1 MIVRHLNVDTLNIYL
16 QMSSHF
22 TLSLLFSSEEQYGTF
37 YAIRWNISLE
47 NYLANFS
54 LSFVFRFHQLY
65 FIYFYTLI
73 HLIYIERVVPKIN
86 IPPTVLEL
94 LAIDKDLEGKS
105 HPFLNLNI
113 TFFPSC
119 ALVRC
124 TWISYIQIEINHHF
138 TYQTVKHK
146 NTFLK
151 LFFSF
156 VCMNGNTWHHLCRCV
171 VCNIGLKLDCR
182 CLLR

>member
-22 TLSLLFSSEEQYGTF
+22 TLSLLFSSEERYGTF
-37 YAIRWNISLE
+37 YAICWNISLE
-47 NYLANFS
+47 NYQTNFKS
-54 LSFVFRFHQLY
+54 PFVFIFRFQQLY
-65 FIYFYTLI
+65 FIYFYALI
-73 HLIYIERVVPKIN
+73 HLIYIERAVPKIN

-124 TWISYIQIEINHHF
+124 TWISYIQIEINPHF

-146 NTFLK
+146 TLFWNSFFFL
-151 LFFSF
+151 
-156 VCMNGNTWHHLCRCV
+156 CV
-171 VCNIGLKLDCR
+171 YER
-182 CLLR
+182 